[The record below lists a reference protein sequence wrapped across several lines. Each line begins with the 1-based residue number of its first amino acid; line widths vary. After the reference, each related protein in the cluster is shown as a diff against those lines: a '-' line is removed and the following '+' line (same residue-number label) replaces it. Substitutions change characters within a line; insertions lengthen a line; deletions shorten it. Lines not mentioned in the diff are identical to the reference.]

1 MASRDKDRA
10 EHTRKLDT
18 RSPVTGNTKH
28 LQSNKFLKNHC
39 ALDFDNVSNM
49 QVENLPGAIPS
60 AAQEPSHSLT
70 SSPTG
75 STGKGDSRMED
86 ADALQ

>member
-1 MASRDKDRA
+1 M
-10 EHTRKLDT
+10 
-18 RSPVTGNTKH
+18 
-28 LQSNKFLKNHC
+28 SNKFLKNHR
-39 ALDFDNVSNM
+39 ALDFDNVSNT
-49 QVENLPGAIPS
+49 QVEHTPGPS
-60 AAQEPSHSLT
+60 SPAAREQLGLLT